1 MGIAV
6 MQNGHSLVAD
16 ERLHHRS
23 KCRAHDKGDSRLKQ
37 IALQYEV
44 PSHELLPL
52 LLSHVLGLSNR
63 IIDTCRGKEKFGPCP
78 VACAVCRLGITR
90 SSSDRNRAQEL
101 SVLHEMIPL
110 ILYTTAMATLEDV
123 ARFLGL
129 SKSAVRNRVSAL
141 GETLDAYLSR
151 GTRNRLIFEGEA
163 VAILR
168 RLEELR
174 EHEGLPIQEA
184 AERLKWELSYAEQPP
199 GVYIVLPTDIESSV
213 LKDVVQE
220 LCDERDHWRSY
231 AKMLQSVLP
240 ASLKWLSNI
249 SPSVPSDPRLN

>member
-1 MGIAV
+1 
-6 MQNGHSLVAD
+6 
-16 ERLHHRS
+16 
-23 KCRAHDKGDSRLKQ
+23 
-37 IALQYEV
+37 
-44 PSHELLPL
+44 
-52 LLSHVLGLSNR
+52 
-63 IIDTCRGKEKFGPCP
+63 
-78 VACAVCRLGITR
+78 
-90 SSSDRNRAQEL
+90 
-101 SVLHEMIPL
+101 MIPL

-199 GVYIVLPTDIESSV
+199 GVYIMLPTDVESSI

-220 LCDERDHWRSY
+220 LCDERDHWRAY

-240 ASLKWLSNI
+240 ISLKWLTNI
-249 SPSVPSDPRLN
+249 SPSGPSDRRLN

>member
-1 MGIAV
+1 MTP
-6 MQNGHSLVAD
+6 
-16 ERLHHRS
+16 R
-23 KCRAHDKGDSRLKQ
+23 
-37 IALQYEV
+37 
-44 PSHELLPL
+44 
-52 LLSHVLGLSNR
+52 
-63 IIDTCRGKEKFGPCP
+63 
-78 VACAVCRLGITR
+78 
-90 SSSDRNRAQEL
+90 
-101 SVLHEMIPL
+101 

-174 EHEGLPIQEA
+174 ELEGLPIQEA
-184 AERLKWELSYAEQPP
+184 AERLKWELSYTEQPP
-199 GVYIVLPTDIESSV
+199 GVYIMLQADVESSV
-213 LKDVVQE
+213 LKEAIQGMCE
-220 LCDERDHWRSY
+220 ERDYWRNY

-240 ASLKWLSNI
+240 AGLKWLTNI
-249 SPSVPSDPRLN
+249 RPPVPSDPRLN

>member
-1 MGIAV
+1 MSRFAFCLDRTATT
-6 MQNGHSLVAD
+6 SAPD
-16 ERLHHRS
+16 ERSAYSGSICHMLW
-23 KCRAHDKGDSRLKQ
+23 
-37 IALQYEV
+37 
-44 PSHELLPL
+44 
-52 LLSHVLGLSNR
+52 
-63 IIDTCRGKEKFGPCP
+63 
-78 VACAVCRLGITR
+78 AVCGLAVTR
-90 SSSDRNRAQEL
+90 RSAARNGVQEL
-101 SVLHEMIPL
+101 SVLHEMHPF

-151 GTRNRLIFEGEA
+151 GARNRLIFEGEA

-184 AERLKWELSYAEQPP
+184 AERLKWELSYTDQPP
-199 GVYIVLPTDIESSV
+199 GVYIMLPADVETSV
-213 LKDVVQE
+213 LKDIVQE
-220 LCDERDHWRSY
+220 LCDERDHWRAY

-240 ASLKWLSNI
+240 SSLKWLTNI
-249 SPSVPSDPRLN
+249 SPSGPSDPRLN